1 MISVPICINGTP
13 IANVEIVRSG
23 INVYDPE
30 DDARYTYTV
39 ISNHTAEPKTG
50 SVAHNPK
57 HGALK
62 LVYDVL
68 GDFLKET

>member
-1 MISVPICINGTP
+1 MITVPVAINGTT
-13 IANVEIVRSG
+13 IASVEVVRSG
-23 INVYDPE
+23 IDL
-30 DDARYTYTV
+30 DGGDATYTYIVT
-39 ISNHTAEPKTG
+39 SNHTAEPKTG
-50 SVAHNPK
+50 SVVHNPK